1 MIGTIEDNDYYNQ
14 QPPGND
20 TSVQNFFNL
29 VNPILQERRSN
40 ENSSIEQK
48 YQDQQPDL
56 PNGPKLTEVPEY
68 EDIPSKELLSSL
80 DFNPKL
86 SESQKAQ
93 LGRIIFKNAR
103 AFSLDGRIGEYS
115 DIKYTIKLKEDAIP
129 ISMPPYHA
137 SPDKRRDIDKQID
150 KWFSQGVIQ
159 ESESPWGAP
168 VIVIY
173 RNGKARVCIN
183 DQKVNMVT
191 IADEYPLPRQTDILQ
206 ALSGS
211 QWLSTFDALS
221 GFHQLE
227 IVKEH

>member
-1 MIGTIEDNDYYNQ
+1 MIGTIEDNDYYDQ
-14 QPPGND
+14 QPPGNN

-56 PNGPKLTEVPEY
+56 PNRPKLAEVPQY
-68 EDIPSKELLSSL
+68 EDVPSKELLSSL

-86 SESQKAQ
+86 SESQRAQ
-93 LGRIIFKNAR
+93 LGKVILKNTK

-115 DIKYTIKLKEDAIP
+115 DIKYTIKLKEDAVP

-159 ESESPWGAP
+159 ELESPWGAP

-173 RNGKARVCIN
+173 RNGKARVCI
-183 DQKVNMVT
+183 DYRKVNMVT
-191 IADEYPLPRQTDILQ
+191 MADEYPLPRQMDIL
-206 ALSGS
+206 
-211 QWLSTFDALS
+211 
-221 GFHQLE
+221 
-227 IVKEH
+227 